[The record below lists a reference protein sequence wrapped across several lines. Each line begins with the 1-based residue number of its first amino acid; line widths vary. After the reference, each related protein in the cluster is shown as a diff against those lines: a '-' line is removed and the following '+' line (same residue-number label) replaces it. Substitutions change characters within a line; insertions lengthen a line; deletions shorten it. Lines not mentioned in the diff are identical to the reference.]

1 MIWGLK
7 TVAIFDFWTFEHLL
21 SGISIGTI
29 AIRCNRKIFKKQF
42 HIDKDDIKINFFHI
56 ILVLFTAYLW
66 ETVEHYLEIGIA
78 GYTVEYWFQGVE
90 YWANRIIA
98 DPLAMIVGYY
108 IAKTQPN
115 LVNPARFMSILWLFF
130 HIFVFPHSMYL
141 HELLWK

>member
-7 TVAIFDFWTFEHLL
+7 TVAIFDFWTFEHFL

-29 AIRCNRKIFKKQF
+29 AIRCNWKIFKKQF
-42 HIDKDDIKINFFHI
+42 HIDKDDIKTSFFHI
-56 ILVLFTAYLW
+56 ILVLFAAYLW

-78 GYTVEYWFQGVE
+78 GYTVEYW
-90 YWANRIIA
+90 ANRIIA
-98 DPLAMIVGYY
+98 DPLVMIAGYY

-130 HIFVFPHSMYL
+130 HIFVFPRSMYL
-141 HELLWK
+141 HELLWE